1 MNIRGHELPGSVQSG
16 TMYEV
21 YVMRTVCASE
31 CALSEPGGS
40 CVGSLCVPGVWSC
53 GYEVCTC
60 ALCVRELILE
70 CELREVKSPRL
81 ALGLD
86 HPTRFSP
93 AGPRPLQVQ
102 ADRPNPPSRN
112 EVTSPTKST
121 RGWRPLVT
129 RRRPRRSPEVVTGAG
144 MVRPQS
150 GAPRG
155 RGVPGGPSYSCR

>member
-86 HPTRFSP
+86 HSTRFSP
-93 AGPRPLQVQ
+93 AGPG
-102 ADRPNPPSRN
+102 PSR
-112 EVTSPTKST
+112 SRPTAPTHPAGT
-121 RGWRPLVT
+121 R
-129 RRRPRRSPEVVTGAG
+129 
-144 MVRPQS
+144 
-150 GAPRG
+150 
-155 RGVPGGPSYSCR
+155 